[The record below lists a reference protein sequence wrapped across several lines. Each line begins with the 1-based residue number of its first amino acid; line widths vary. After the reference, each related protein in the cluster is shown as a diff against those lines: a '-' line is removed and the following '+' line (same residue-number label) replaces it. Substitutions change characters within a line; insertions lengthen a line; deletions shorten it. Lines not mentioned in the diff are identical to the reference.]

1 MKKVLVV
8 LIALFCL
15 VGMTN
20 AQSKIGVS
28 VQGGIG
34 LPMGD
39 FGDAYDMGFGG
50 FATGTYTLN
59 PNLDIIATVGY
70 FTYNNKVIDDATF
83 SAIPILG
90 GVRYYFGKDKFRPYV
105 TGMAGIYSCKAKMTI
120 FGFDVSATS
129 SDFGFAAGGGFLLE
143 LGKKMDLDV
152 TATYNSISA
161 DGATNSWL
169 TVGAGVHFAF

>member
-15 VGMTN
+15 VGITN
-20 AQSKIGVS
+20 AQSKFGVS
-28 VQGGIG
+28 VQGGVG

-39 FGDAYDMGFGG
+39 FGDLCKTGFGG
-50 FATGTYTLN
+50 FATGTYTIN
-59 PNLDIIATVGY
+59 PNLDVIATVGY
-70 FTYNNKVIDDATF
+70 MTFSWKNVDDA
-83 SAIPILG
+83 SSSYIPILG

-105 TGMAGIYSCKAKMTI
+105 TGMAGIFSGKTKFKV
-120 FGFDVSATS
+120 FGIEVEGTS
-129 SDFGFAAGGGFLLE
+129 SDFGFGAGGGFLYE
-143 LGKKMDLDV
+143 LGKKLNLDV

-161 DGATNSWL
+161 DGSTSNWL

>member
-20 AQSKIGVS
+20 AQSKFGAS
-28 VQGGIG
+28 VQGAVG

-39 FGDAYDMGFGG
+39 FGDLCKTGFGALG
-50 FATGTYTLN
+50 TGTYTIN

-70 FTYNNKVIDDATF
+70 MTFSFKNVDDASF
-83 SAIPILG
+83 SVIPILG

-105 TGMAGIYSCKAKMTI
+105 TGMAGIFSGKTKIKI
-120 FGFDVSATS
+120 FGFDVETTS
-129 SDFGFAAGGGFLLE
+129 SDFGFSAGGGFMYE

-152 TATYNSISA
+152 TAAYSSVSSG
-161 DGATNSWL
+161 GATTNWL
-169 TVGAGVHFAF
+169 TVGAGLHFAF